1 MVADGIRIRQEWM
14 LQIVGPTIRAEW
26 EIQLDD
32 DVSSSIQHKHP
43 VIMFQSLTHSLII
56 LIIQSFI
63 HSTFCFLQIFILR
76 SLFELNASRYS
87 RFNYLLV
94 HPLLC
99 SETCYVWLR
108 LGCPPH
114 FHKAIYPLYAS
125 PPNSN
130 KREGIWWNA
139 IFGMRKVSQSA

>member
-76 SLFELNASRYS
+76 SLFELNVLKPVTSDFDWDALLISTKPFILSMPHHRTQINVKV
-87 RFNYLLV
+87 FDEMPYLG
-94 HPLLC
+94 
-99 SETCYVWLR
+99 W
-108 LGCPPH
+108 G
-114 FHKAIYPLYAS
+114 K
-125 PPNSN
+125 
-130 KREGIWWNA
+130 
-139 IFGMRKVSQSA
+139 